1 MQQSVQGAILVFQ
14 SGPAPHVRGAM
25 VGNMLLHILVRLAV
39 AMSFGRH
46 QEFLAHKAKRPRLF
60 GPAYYKHICDIEPN
74 DIHVP
79 LRAMEF
85 DGGLVLVKELVK
97 EVTLL
102 TILGYKSDEG
112 SVHPWQL

>member
-1 MQQSVQGAILVFQ
+1 MQQSVQGAILFFQ

-39 AMSFGRH
+39 AMSIGRQ

-60 GPAYYKHICDIEPN
+60 GPAYYKHICDIKPN
-74 DIHVP
+74 DILVP
-79 LRAMEF
+79 LKAMEF
-85 DGGLVLVKELVK
+85 DGCLVLVKELVK
-97 EVTLL
+97 EVPLL
-102 TILGYKSDEG
+102 TILGHKSDEG